1 MAENST
7 VITDTSQLVDWVTA
21 GAKPKSAWR
30 IGTEHEK
37 ILFHLADFS
46 PVAYEGE
53 DGVGALLQSLCVHIG
68 DKARPI
74 MEKGHIIG
82 LKDGEGGS
90 VTLEPGGQLELSGA
104 PLVNLHQ
111 TCAETGRHLKHMRAV
126 TTALGLGMLGIG
138 YQPKWGRDDIPW
150 MPKGRYKIMRN
161 YMPKVGR
168 LGLDM
173 MLRSCTVQVNLDY
186 ANEVDMRRKFRT
198 SLALQPVA
206 TALFANSPFRD
217 GKPSGLLST
226 RADAWTDT
234 DNARC
239 GVPACVFDSAFGYE
253 QWIDY
258 ILDVPMYF
266 LHRGED
272 YIDVAGQSFR
282 DYLAS
287 RLVGF
292 EGMPPNMADF
302 EDHMTTAFPE
312 VRLKQFIE
320 MRGAD
325 SGPWANI
332 CALPALWVGIL
343 YDDEALAE
351 AEALSAHI
359 TADDV
364 MNARLS
370 VATNGLNGQLAGA
383 DVYHLAA
390 RLLEIATAGL
400 RRRNICDDGGNDET
414 GFLQPLKTIIETRKT
429 PAEVMLD
436 LYHQDWDGEI
446 DQVFTTN
453 QY

>member
-7 VITDTSQLVDWVTA
+7 VITDTSQLVDWVAA

-37 ILFHLADFS
+37 ILFHRADFS

-53 DGVGALLQSLCVHIG
+53 DGVGALLRSLCAHIG

-138 YQPKWGRDDIPW
+138 YQPKWGRDEIPW

-161 YMPKVGR
+161 YMPKVVR
-168 LGLDM
+168 FGLDM

-186 ANEVDMRRKFRT
+186 ADEVDMRHKFRS

-206 TALFANSPFRD
+206 TALFANSPLRD

-226 RADAWTDT
+226 RAEAWTDT
-234 DNARC
+234 DHARC
-239 GVPACVFDSAFGYE
+239 GVPACVFDPAFGYE

-287 RLVGF
+287 RLAGF

-302 EDHMTTAFPE
+302 EDHITTAFPE

-400 RRRNICDDGGNDET
+400 RRRGICDDGSNDET

-436 LYHQDWDGEI
+436 LYRQDWGGEI